1 MDIKQ
6 IDTLVRQACWEGI
19 IEVVCPICAAI
30 ITAEPDAIDLYCQEC
45 ERVTMKNPLTQLGLI

>member
-6 IDTLVRQACWEGI
+6 IDTLVRQACWDGI
-19 IEVVCPICAAI
+19 IEIECLDCGAL